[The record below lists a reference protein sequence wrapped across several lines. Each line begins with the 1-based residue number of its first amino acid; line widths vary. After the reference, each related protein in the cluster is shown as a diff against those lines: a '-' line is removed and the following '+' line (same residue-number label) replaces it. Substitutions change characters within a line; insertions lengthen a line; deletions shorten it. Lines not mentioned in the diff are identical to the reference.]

1 VAADTYIELKQET
14 GAVATIAQKLG
25 YLPLALDQAGA
36 YIHMQEYSFSR
47 YLEIYEMNVSYFLS
61 GKWKVGKHN
70 RSVFATW
77 ELSFEA
83 IQKQNPKS
91 AELLLICG
99 FLDNND
105 ISEELLQRGMKLPK
119 NGIYYTC
126 PLQLRAY
133 ILLTSYSR

>member
-1 VAADTYIELKQET
+1 MVSEACSSQEILLVVDTYIELKEEK
-14 GAVATIAQKLG
+14 AAAAAIVQKVG

-47 YLEIYEMNVSYFLS
+47 YLEKYEANVTYFLS
-61 GKWKVGKHN
+61 GRWKVGKHN

-91 AELLLICG
+91 AELLLVCG

-105 ISEELLQRGMKLPK
+105 ILEELLQRGMKLPK
-119 NGIYYTC
+119 NGMH
-126 PLQLRAY
+126 Y
-133 ILLTSYSR
+133 ITPVG